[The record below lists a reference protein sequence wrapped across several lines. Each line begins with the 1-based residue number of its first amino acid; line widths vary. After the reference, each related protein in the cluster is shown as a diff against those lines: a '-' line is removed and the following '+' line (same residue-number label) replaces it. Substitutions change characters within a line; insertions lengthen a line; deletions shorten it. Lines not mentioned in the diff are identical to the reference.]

1 MSLQIFKNI
10 WKKLK
15 NYIKKEN
22 DLKKEDSL
30 KLNYSWDW
38 DFIEKEYIIDRG
50 IPIGQQWDFF
60 KNIFSEKTNPYV
72 YNIINNDKE
81 THDNICIGYRNYK
94 DLHDNICIGYNNYT
108 IGLSFVH
115 YCFEG
120 YYGKS
125 FRINIRIR
133 MDDIFFNIL
142 MDNFGVIIPTIT
154 DKVLFI
160 NLNKILSTSK
170 EEIELLHIT
179 YI

>member
-1 MSLQIFKNI
+1 MNLQIFKNI
-10 WKKLK
+10 RKKLK
-15 NYIKKEN
+15 NYIKKEDN
-22 DLKKEDSL
+22 L
-30 KLNYSWDW
+30 KLNYSRDW
-38 DFIEKEYIIDRG
+38 DFIEREYIIDCG

-60 KNIFSEKTNPYV
+60 KNIFSEKTNPHV

-81 THDNICIGYRNYK
+81 
-94 DLHDNICIGYNNYT
+94 LHDNICIGYHNYT
-108 IGLSFVH
+108 IGLTFVH

-125 FRINIRIR
+125 FRINICIR
-133 MDDIFFNIL
+133 MDNIFFNIL